1 MELEAAL
8 DSEVEQYRGA
18 AFAKSTQKSYATHR
32 RSFLTFCFECGYNPV
47 PVQPEVLQRYVAYL
61 ARKLKFSS
69 LKQYLNIIRFMQ
81 LEQGLPNPLEENHWL
96 QLLLRGVRR
105 VKGDSTT
112 RKLPI
117 TPLLLLKIRSV
128 LDLQDPNSTV
138 FWAACLTTFFGM
150 LRRSNVLPT
159 PPFSDT
165 KHLRRE
171 DVLAYSWGLA
181 LKIRWSKTIQFR
193 ESEAGFESVI
203 SLPLVAETCMSDG
216 ISLGAS

>member
-1 MELEAAL
+1 M
-8 DSEVEQYRGA
+8 
-18 AFAKSTQKSYATHR
+18 
-32 RSFLTFCFECGYNPV
+32 
-47 PVQPEVLQRYVAYL
+47 LQRYVAYL

-69 LKQYLNIIRFMQ
+69 LKQYLNIICLMHM
-81 LEQGLPNPLEENHWL
+81 EQGLPNPLEENHRL

-117 TPLLLLKIRSV
+117 TPLLLLKIRLV

-165 KHLRRE
+165 KHLSRE

-193 ESEAGFESVI
+193 ERELLVPLPHLPGHPLDPTHKKGLPGHSQGTSGGT
-203 SLPLVAETCMSDG
+203 SLCLSRVSGQLHPNKICYHA
-216 ISLGAS
+216 